1 MSLEKIIQADIVTAM
16 KEKNENK
23 LRTLR
28 AIKTTIMELKTSP
41 TFKGDRDA
49 ELSDADLI
57 KLMQK
62 MAKERRDVAKVYAD
76 NGRTEMADKENIEA
90 SIIEVYLPQPL
101 TENEIKVLVVEA
113 MESVGATSMKDMGKV
128 ITYVNGKAAGRAD
141 GKIIST
147 IVKSLLG

>member
-1 MSLEKIIQADIVTAM
+1 
-16 KEKNENK
+16 
-23 LRTLR
+23 
-28 AIKTTIMELKTSP
+28 
-41 TFKGDRDA
+41 
-49 ELSDADLI
+49 
-57 KLMQK
+57 
-62 MAKERRDVAKVYAD
+62 
-76 NGRTEMADKENIEA
+76 MADKENIEA

-128 ITYVNGKAAGRAD
+128 IAYVNGKAAGRAD

>member
-41 TFKGDRDA
+41 TFKGNRDA

-101 TENEIKVLVVEA
+101 TENEIKELVVEA